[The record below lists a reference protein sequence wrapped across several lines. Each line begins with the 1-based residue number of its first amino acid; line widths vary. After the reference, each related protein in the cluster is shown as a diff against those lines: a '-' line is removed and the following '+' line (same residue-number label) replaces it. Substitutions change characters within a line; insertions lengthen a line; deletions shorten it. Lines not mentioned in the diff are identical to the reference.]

1 MCGIVGYVGNKNA
14 QDFLISGLKR
24 MEYRGYDSAGIVTLA
39 ADGTPTLL
47 RAKGK
52 IANLE
57 EKLAQNKR
65 DDQIGIGHT
74 RWATHGEPSE
84 TNAHPHLAGKIYLV
98 HNGIIENYK
107 DLREQLGEYQF
118 KSETDTEVLAALI
131 DSFYQNGKYPLSNA
145 VVQALKLVKGTYG
158 LAAVSV
164 LEPDKIVVARSGSPL
179 VIGVGHDETLV
190 ASDASALVGHTRQA
204 IYLNDG
210 EVAMVT
216 ARSIEIKTLNAE
228 PVSPR
233 VEEIETNLAAIQK
246 GGYEHFLLKEIM
258 EQPESL
264 AETLRGRVSA
274 ARDTVRLGGPG
285 LSEAELRRIRHLI
298 IVGCGTAY
306 HAGLMAGYYIEQFTP
321 ELTVEVVVASEYRY
335 RNAYIPRDAV
345 ALIVSQSGETA
356 DTLACLREIKKQGIK
371 TIGIVNAIGST
382 IAREVDGGTYVHVG
396 PEISVASTKAF
407 TSQVVAMVMFG
418 LTVAQAKGVKPG
430 VLRPYIE
437 EIAALPEAIRGVLG
451 KAGTSGV
458 DSSSDVFGADSGTAV
473 ESSAGSASD
482 FDLASGGILSQVRE
496 IAQRYASYEHAI
508 YLGRD
513 TAYPCAMEGALKL
526 KEISYVDA
534 NAYAFGELKHGPL
547 ALVDDRFFE
556 VAFLPRGPLYSKAV
570 SNLQEVLARGGH
582 VVVVT
587 NVTDFDLPVDDV
599 ILVPDLVDDDTN
611 AINTDDTDGASQAT
625 TLSTS
630 GPATNSKSATKI
642 ELFAPLLMNLV
653 SQLLAYYIT
662 VAKGFNVDQPRNL
675 AKSVTVE

>member
-1 MCGIVGYVGNKNA
+1 MCGIVGYVGDKNA

-24 MEYRGYDSAGIVTLA
+24 LEYRGYDSAGIVTLSGEGEA
-39 ADGTPTLL
+39 TLL

-57 EKLAQNKR
+57 DKLAKNKR
-65 DDQIGIGHT
+65 VDKVGIGHT

-84 TNAHPHLAGKIYLV
+84 TNAHPHQAGEIYLV

-107 DLREQLGEYQF
+107 ELKATLKKHDF

-131 DSFYQNGKYPLSNA
+131 NSFYGDGKYPLTNA

-158 LAAVSV
+158 IAVVSTKN
-164 LEPDKIVVARSGSPL
+164 PDEIVVARSGSPL
-179 VIGVGHDETLV
+179 VIGVGHDETLI
-190 ASDASALVGHTRQA
+190 ASDASALVGHTKQA

-210 EVAMVT
+210 EVATIKKNSV
-216 ARSIEIKTLNAE
+216 EIKTLNAE
-228 PVSPR
+228 PVSAK

-258 EQPESL
+258 EQPKSL
-264 AETLRGRVSA
+264 AETLRGRVNVA
-274 ARDTVRLGGPG
+274 EGTVHLGGPG
-285 LSEAELRRIRHLI
+285 LSVAELRNIKHLV

-306 HAGLMAGYYIEQFTP
+306 HAGLLAGYYIEQFTP
-321 ELTVEVVVASEYRY
+321 EITVETVIASEYRY
-335 RNAYIPRDAV
+335 RNAYIPKDSV

-407 TSQVVAMVMFG
+407 TSQVIAMVMFG
-418 LTVAQAKGVKPG
+418 LTIAQAKGVKPG
-430 VLRPYIE
+430 ILAPYVK
-437 EIAALPEAIRGVLG
+437 EIAALPEVI
-451 KAGTSGV
+451 
-458 DSSSDVFGADSGTAV
+458 
-473 ESSAGSASD
+473 GSA
-482 FDLASGGILSQVRE
+482 LTEAEKE
-496 IAQRYASYEHAI
+496 IKKIAKKYAKYEHAI

-513 TAYPCAMEGALKL
+513 TAYPTAMEGALKL

-556 VAFLPRGPLYSKAV
+556 VAFLPEGELYDKAV
-570 SNLQEVLARGGH
+570 SNVQEVLARGGH
-582 VVVVT
+582 IIVVT
-587 NVTDFDLPVDDV
+587 NKMNFDLPVENV
-599 ILVPDLVDDDTN
+599 VKIT
-611 AINTDDTDGASQAT
+611 TD
-625 TLSTS
+625 
-630 GPATNSKSATKI
+630 I
-642 ELFAPLLMNLV
+642 RIFAPLLMNLA
-653 SQLLAYYIT
+653 SQLFAYYMTI
-662 VAKGFNVDQPRNL
+662 AKGYNVDQPRNL

>member
-24 MEYRGYDSAGIVTLA
+24 LEYRGYDSAGIVTLDA
-39 ADGTPTLL
+39 EGKATLL

-57 EKLAQNKR
+57 EKLAVNKR
-65 DDQIGIGHT
+65 NDRIGIGHT

-84 TNAHPHLAGKIYLV
+84 VNAHPHQAGSIYLV

-107 DLREQLGEYQF
+107 ELKATLTEHKF

-131 DSFYQNGKYPLSNA
+131 NSFYKDGAHPLVNA

-158 LAAVSV
+158 IAVVSCKT
-164 LEPDKIVVARSGSPL
+164 PDEIVVARSGSPL
-179 VIGVGHDETLV
+179 VIGVGHDETLI
-190 ASDASALVGHTRQA
+190 ASDASALVGHTKQA

-210 EVAMVT
+210 EVALVKKD
-216 ARSIEIKTLNAE
+216 SIEIKTLNAE
-228 PVSPR
+228 PVSAK
-233 VEEIETNLAAIQK
+233 VEEIETNLASIQK

-264 AETLRGRVSA
+264 TETLRGRVNLEA
-274 ARDTVRLGGPG
+274 GTVHLGGPG
-285 LSEAELRRIRHLI
+285 LSVEKLRRIRHLV

-306 HAGLMAGYYIEQFTP
+306 HAGLLAGYYIEQFTP
-321 ELTVEVVVASEYRY
+321 EITVEAVIASEYRY
-335 RNAYIPRDAV
+335 RNAYIPKDSV

-356 DTLACLREIKKQGIK
+356 DTLACLREIKKQGIP

-407 TSQVVAMVMFG
+407 TSQVIAMVMFG
-418 LTVAQAKGVKPG
+418 LTIAQAKGAKPG
-430 VLRPYIE
+430 ILAPYVK
-437 EIAALPEAIRGVLG
+437 EIAKMPEAIRETLE
-451 KAGTSGV
+451 
-458 DSSSDVFGADSGTAV
+458 AV
-473 ESSAGSASD
+473 HEKVKKVANKYTGYD
-482 FDLASGGILSQVRE
+482 
-496 IAQRYASYEHAI
+496 HAV

-513 TAYPCAMEGALKL
+513 TAYPTAMEGALKL

-547 ALVDDRFFE
+547 ALIDDRFFE
-556 VAFLPRGPLYSKAV
+556 LALLPEGPLYDKAI
-570 SNLQEVLARGGH
+570 SNVQEVLARGGH
-582 VVVVT
+582 IIAVT
-587 NVTDFDLPVDDV
+587 NVEKFDMPVDDV
-599 ILVPDLVDDDTN
+599 IEIPDEL
-611 AINTDDTDGASQAT
+611 
-625 TLSTS
+625 
-630 GPATNSKSATKI
+630 KI
-642 ELFAPLLMNLV
+642 FAPILMNLV
-653 SQLLAYYIT
+653 SQLFAYYMT
-662 VAKGFNVDQPRNL
+662 VTKGYNVDQPRNL